1 MEFGGNVDA
10 EKLVERIKSQWDIP
24 GLLSDLRQ
32 AEWMQTEPNRIDR
45 MAWIGSYP
53 TIQAMAKDA
62 FPAKE
67 WREAADAGFE
77 DEIVDEYVDALAEVV
92 MDAMG
97 KELRREH
104 VYATFDEGE
113 VYIGQYEDMSAG
125 ELREMGF
132 EIGG

>member
-1 MEFGGNVDA
+1 MAFGGDVNA
-10 EKLVERIKSQWDIP
+10 EKLVERIKAQWDIP

-32 AEWMQTEPNRIDR
+32 AKWAQTEPNRIDR
-45 MAWIGSYP
+45 MAWIGSYD

-67 WREAADAGFE
+67 WREAADVGFE
-77 DEIVDEYVDALAEVV
+77 NEIVDDYMEALAEVV

-113 VYIGQYEDMSAG
+113 AYIGQYEDIPAA

-132 EIGG
+132 EIEG